1 MLRLNSAVIGLLGAL
16 KDRGLNAHKYEYLK
30 GIDYQSIVNFLTS
43 SFILSEYRDDLKED
57 LDSLEYF
64 LRLSYLRSCSK
75 FLRFLSGN
83 YEEFLKTFLRE
94 YDIYNLKIIM
104 RSILL
109 GGAYPQKLYRFPF
122 SLFYHQGPQFNSIDE
137 VLKFLRKEKEYKNM
151 VEDSF
156 QEYKR
161 RGEYFYFEL
170 QMDKLWLDLLT
181 ECACRLDKEIF
192 TKLEKWL
199 AVIYIL
205 WALRLYHL
213 QGRNKQDILAI
224 IDLNNP
230 YLDREILEAVLDSS
244 SLENALN
251 IIASKY
257 GIQELEDWESSLNN
271 LFFQSEIE
279 GKIEVGV
286 FSLLPVFKFVFQ
298 QRYYVENIIYL
309 LNQKSLANV

>member
-1 MLRLNSAVIGLLGAL
+1 MLKLNSAVVGLLGAL

-43 SFILSEYRDDLKED
+43 SFILPEYRDDLEES

-83 YEEFLKTFLRE
+83 EEEFLKTFLRE
-94 YDIYNLKIIM
+94 YDIYNLKVIL
-104 RSILL
+104 RCILL

-122 SLFYHQGPQFNSIDE
+122 SLFYRQMPQFNSIDE
-137 VLKFLRKEKEYKNM
+137 VLKFLRREKKYKNI
-151 VEDSF
+151 VEDSV

-161 RGEYFYFEL
+161 RGEYFYLEL
-170 QMDKLWLDLLT
+170 QMDKLWLNLLA
-181 ECACRLDKEIF
+181 EYGCRLDEKIF

-213 QGRNKQDILAI
+213 QGRNKQDVLAI

-230 YLDREILEAVLDSS
+230 YLDREILEEVLDSS
-244 SLENALN
+244 SLENALD

-257 GIQELEDWESSLNN
+257 GIQELEDWESSLNS
-271 LFFQSEIE
+271 LFFQAEIE
-279 GKIEVGV
+279 GKIEVKI

-298 QRYYVENIIYL
+298 QRYYVENVIYL
-309 LNQKSLANV
+309 LNRKSSANV